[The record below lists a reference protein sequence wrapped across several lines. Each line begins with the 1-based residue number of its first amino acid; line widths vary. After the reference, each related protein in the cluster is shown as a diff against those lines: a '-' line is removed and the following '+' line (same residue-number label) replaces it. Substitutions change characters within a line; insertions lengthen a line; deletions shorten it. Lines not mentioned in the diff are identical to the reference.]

1 VQNFENSKGD
11 KNYLD
16 DNIKLVNT
24 IDLAK
29 LRNVLRKSSPWMVI
43 ILAVC
48 ILVSYLFI
56 RWTIPI
62 YESTSELKLDTK
74 SEASV
79 LSLSSL
85 SQPPNYSNISGE
97 IEILKSRL
105 FFGRVIEAADLD
117 VSYFAIGNVR
127 TDERYVH
134 SPIVVTNY
142 NILDSRIYDKKFY
155 VEILDD
161 DKFRLSY
168 DDLSGESTRVL
179 NFGDT
184 LNTKMFSI
192 TVSLRNGYSEEL
204 EDSRHYFIVNS
215 YTALI
220 DYIKSNLKVEAQ
232 VLEANTIKVSFRA
245 FNQFKARDLVNAI
258 DTLYLNYT
266 ESEKLKA
273 NNQKILFLDEQL
285 SQTEAKL
292 EEFENYFEDFTV
304 SNKTVDLDNELRE
317 TIIQINRLDSQEFY
331 LSSKVRQLKVLEA
344 DFAGDRLFLV
354 TPNQRELLPPTL
366 AEELSELTTLKEE
379 KDILLTSQNEN
390 TFAVRRKIQQIE
402 SIEDKLLGQLS
413 DLVINLE
420 EDLVGV
426 RNRKKLL
433 ESEFELLPSKST
445 NYTKTKRYYELYE
458 EFYLSLMQS
467 KAEFQIAQ
475 AGITTDFKI
484 LSPATLPAS
493 PIHPNKPFVLAIG
506 VISGLILCFLFVGV
520 RYITHNKINTVQE
533 IESSVNA
540 PFLGAIPYLPAS
552 ATASLVIDKGSRS
565 AVSEA
570 LRSIRTNLSFMT
582 IGKELKVISVSS
594 TISGEGKTFVSV
606 NLGAVIALSGKKVLV
621 VDLDM
626 RKPKVHLAFGQNA
639 SGKGTST
646 LLSKQDTLDHCLQ
659 TSIIDGLDYVEAG
672 PTPPNPS
679 ELLLNGSFE
688 DTLAEMRKRYD
699 VIILDTPPTGL
710 VTDGVLAMRHADVPI
725 YVMRAE
731 YSHVA
736 FTNNINRLSEV
747 NGFENLSVVLNA
759 VKSNS
764 DKGYGYGYGYGYYA
778 EDKKKSNILKVW
790 RRASV

>member
-1 VQNFENSKGD
+1 
-11 KNYLD
+11 
-16 DNIKLVNT
+16 
-24 IDLAK
+24 
-29 LRNVLRKSSPWMVI
+29 
-43 ILAVC
+43 
-48 ILVSYLFI
+48 
-56 RWTIPI
+56 
-62 YESTSELKLDTK
+62 
-74 SEASV
+74 
-79 LSLSSL
+79 LSSL

-426 RNRKKLL
+426 RKRKKLL

-533 IESSVNA
+533 IESLVNA